1 MTVNLKP
8 SYAYI
13 IMIGFHKDFP
23 QSQHKLILSLYDL
36 INLLYMQTH
45 VKSKNTLNGFQSLFY
60 YIYNIYIVI

>member
-23 QSQHKLILSLYDL
+23 QSQHKLISSLHDL
-36 INLLYMQTH
+36 INLLYANTC
-45 VKSKNTLNGFQSLFY
+45 KIKEYFKWISKFVLL
-60 YIYNIYIVI
+60 YI